1 MAQWVKDTEAA
12 GVAAGTRIPS
22 LAQEFTHALGMVKK
36 KKKKEKNSLHRF
48 YCSSGFWAFGRH
60 FFKAISCKEW
70 AERFEDVFSLH
81 TCMSIYSSNL

>member
-36 KKKKEKNSLHRF
+36 KKKKRRIPYTGSIAHLDFGHLGIIFSRPFPAKNGQRGS
-48 YCSSGFWAFGRH
+48 
-60 FFKAISCKEW
+60 K
-70 AERFEDVFSLH
+70 
-81 TCMSIYSSNL
+81 TYSVYTPV

>member
-36 KKKKEKNSLHRF
+36 KKKKREEFLTQVLLLTWIL
-48 YCSSGFWAFGRH
+48 GIWASFFQGHFLQRMGRKVRRRIQFTH
-60 FFKAISCKEW
+60 LYEHI
-70 AERFEDVFSLH
+70 
-81 TCMSIYSSNL
+81 